1 GNFHCLKP
9 VILSQNLGSHP
20 ENQAILSLSPERWSL
35 GIQRRTLGRRLLSLG
50 TGCLWSLALI
60 RPPLE
65 RAVSRS
71 GCFPRRA
78 YDLSL
83 VPDSEV
89 MLERSG
95 RAPHS
100 ALPLSIS
107 SASQAA
113 QVETQ
118 CNFPAPHSAE
128 ASSALRRQE
137 RGAHLDEGGATVPHH
152 PQANTNP
159 EVPADWQYTLSIV
172 TSAGFEFQ
180 EMEMPLIRKWWCLLM
195 ERFEIQG
202 HGQRFAFWTLEARS
216 LLEGTLQPVFRV
228 PRQSAR
234 MDISQEKLPEGIIRR
249 ILRFVVLEDGDPAIC
264 TLALT
269 CKNLNYIVSQ
279 GSFQKEAHFNWLD
292 SVVNWNVF
300 TEGHKQEFRKA
311 YQISRYLPVNA

>member
-1 GNFHCLKP
+1 M
-9 VILSQNLGSHP
+9 
-20 ENQAILSLSPERWSL
+20 
-35 GIQRRTLGRRLLSLG
+35 
-50 TGCLWSLALI
+50 
-60 RPPLE
+60 
-65 RAVSRS
+65 
-71 GCFPRRA
+71 
-78 YDLSL
+78 D
-83 VPDSEV
+83 
-89 MLERSG
+89 
-95 RAPHS
+95 
-100 ALPLSIS
+100 
-107 SASQAA
+107 
-113 QVETQ
+113 
-118 CNFPAPHSAE
+118 
-128 ASSALRRQE
+128 
-137 RGAHLDEGGATVPHH
+137 
-152 PQANTNP
+152 
-159 EVPADWQYTLSIV
+159 
-172 TSAGFEFQ
+172 
-180 EMEMPLIRKWWCLLM
+180 MPLIRKWWCLLLM

-311 YQISRYLPVNA
+311 YQISRNAAHVIKSFHCVMCLSKMALQCRLKSDE